1 MNLFILLLVTVVAA
15 VLVAYVAVY
24 LTRVVRDDG
33 AHAPRRTPP
42 PSHHTDAFD
51 PRSRLA

>member
-1 MNLFILLLVTVVAA
+1 MNLFVLLLVAVAA
-15 VLVAYVAVY
+15 SVLVAYVATY

-33 AHAPRRTPP
+33 AHNPRHTPP
-42 PSHHTDAFD
+42 PSHHADTFD